1 MSLKAKIKAY
11 LQEAA
16 LYSSQG
22 LNNEAIDKYRSAS
35 KLISQNEQLKN
46 RESLL
51 NTIAQRIRELDTDSD
66 TLEEKIE
73 SPELTEEAQN
83 LIKRLFSFSDKKDKE
98 EAALEGAIALA
109 KFGLFDRAIVEF
121 QGLIKNDSHRLAAAK
136 NIIRCHMSQSTLE
149 DAVKLYREWLSGDLF
164 TKDQLISIRTYLDD
178 CLHKKGLN
186 IILPEPDSNKVT
198 DTAAAVMDSG
208 NDIMEPALDMV
219 DDDSDE
225 QGEFLDITSIGI
237 TLDDGPSKGKM
248 VEFDVNFQSGS
259 MLSLIIPSKDA
270 NMIDNL
276 KSGLKLN
283 DIQYFSPIAIF
294 KGTGIVSSKTQIENG
309 PKKGDFCLDIK
320 ILNQ

>member
-1 MSLKAKIKAY
+1 MSLKAKIKSY

-22 LNNEAIDKYRSAS
+22 LNNEAMERYKSAS
-35 KLISQNEQLKN
+35 RLIRQNEQLKN
-46 RESLL
+46 RENLL
-51 NTIAQRIRELDTDSD
+51 NSIAQKISELDTDSD

-121 QGLIKNDSHRLAAAK
+121 QALIRNDSHRFAAAK
-136 NIIRCHMSQSTLE
+136 NIIRCHMSQSTLD
-149 DAVKLYREWLSGDLF
+149 DAVELYREWLDGDLF
-164 TKDQLISIRTYLDD
+164 KADQLISIRTYLAD
-178 CLHKKGLN
+178 CLQKKGHD
-186 IILPEPDSNKVT
+186 IDLPEPETVQAGRGTGVIT
-198 DTAAAVMDSG
+198 DNQNSLT
-208 NDIMEPALDMV
+208 EPLSEPV
-219 DDDSDE
+219 ESESDD

-237 TLDDGPSKGKM
+237 TLDEGSSKGKM

-259 MLSLIIPSKDA
+259 LLSLIIPSRDGSL
-270 NMIDNL
+270 IESL
-276 KSGLKLN
+276 KAGLKLDN
-283 DIQYFSPIAIF
+283 IQYFSPIAIF
-294 KGTGIVSSKTQIENG
+294 KGTGMVSSKTQIENG